1 MRPFEPAGSGGTAS
15 GGFTA
20 VAGFA
25 ALDTVADL
33 AVFLTEGKEQFY
45 QALRRG
51 LCLPE
56 MDRMMSLRG
65 PRACSGTRLCA
76 MAAAINAS
84 ISGRASMAADS
95 RCTNRFCVP
104 EPSRILCGSG
114 KVAPR

>member
-1 MRPFEPAGSGGTAS
+1 MRPLEPAGSGGTAS

-20 VAGFA
+20 FAGLA

-33 AVFLTEGKEQFY
+33 AVFLTEGKPQFY

-65 PRACSGTRLCA
+65 PWPCSGTRLCA
-76 MAAAINAS
+76 MAAAIS
-84 ISGRASMAADS
+84 SSTSGRVSMAADC
-95 RCTNRFCVP
+95 RRTN
-104 EPSRILCGSG
+104 
-114 KVAPR
+114 